1 MFISRKRLEYI
12 KAEAKSEGRSESYRE
27 QERREMYGE
36 IEQLKLQVNRLEGRL
51 EVLEAGKKTIVG
63 PALDIQAWAKQL
75 YPTVNEK
82 ESTTGNPVTDS
93 RILLA
98 KER

>member
-51 EVLEAGKKTIVG
+51 EVLEAGKKT
-63 PALDIQAWAKQL
+63 LDIQAWAKQL